1 MKKRIPI
8 SALACIMGVVIAAVI
23 FGDVKY
29 GLYGSI
35 GVIVFSACLL
45 IFPDKREFGG
55 KFLIDRSNTGRI
67 ICRVAFDADPLDYD
81 DGDVI
86 YFKIEKAE
94 DLDKGIDINGD

>member
-1 MKKRIPI
+1 MKKRVII
-8 SALACIMGVVIAAVI
+8 SALGCIVGIIIVAVI
-23 FGDVKY
+23 FGNFKY

-35 GVIVFSACLL
+35 GVVACSAGQL

-81 DGDVI
+81 DGDVL

>member
-1 MKKRIPI
+1 MKKRIII
-8 SALACIMGVVIAAVI
+8 SALACIIGIVIAAVI

-35 GVIVFSACLL
+35 GVAAFSVCLL

-55 KFLIDRSNTGRI
+55 KFLIDRSNTGRV

-81 DGDVI
+81 DGDVV

>member
-1 MKKRIPI
+1 MKKRIII
-8 SALACIMGVVIAAVI
+8 SALGCIIGLVIAAVI
-23 FGDVKY
+23 FGDAKY

-35 GVIVFSACLL
+35 GVLVFSTCLL
-45 IFPDKREFGG
+45 IFPDKREFAG

-67 ICRVAFDADPLDYD
+67 ICRVAFDGDPLDYS
-81 DGDVI
+81 DGDVL

>member
-1 MKKRIPI
+1 MKKRIII
-8 SALACIMGVVIAAVI
+8 SALGCIIGLIISAGI
-23 FGDVKY
+23 FGDNKY

-35 GVIVFSACLL
+35 GVVAFSVCLL
-45 IFPDKREFGG
+45 IFPDKREFAG

-81 DGDVI
+81 DGDVL